1 MCTYPYHVKHS
12 MKMPT
17 STQNMSTNIFP
28 YSPFKRHKNSR
39 YFNQQ
44 LICSFFIFI
53 VFHFGDT
60 FAIHERKYI
69 VLPFASCIVPAWKPF
84 YPMDDPINIPT
95 FNIFAFTAKCFI
107 PFFAFYTHT
116 HRTLDFS
123 WTFVARSARTREYA
137 DIHWIEFQ
145 QFCFCCESP
154 RVQLLFICI
163 SVCLSVC
170 LCMHIPSLC
179 DRKPITSYGNV
190 FFFARTFRQSFQSIR
205 MCRLCVLCRI
215 TSQSVQ
221 KQHHIS
227 HLQTNLFLFGVF
239 GTQ

>member
-1 MCTYPYHVKHS
+1 MKENISFYHSLRALYLLESRFIQWMILLTFPHLIYLHS
-12 MKMPT
+12 LP
-17 STQNMSTNIFP
+17 NV
-28 YSPFKRHKNSR
+28 
-39 YFNQQ
+39 
-44 LICSFFIFI
+44 SFLFL
-53 VFHFGDT
+53 H
-60 FAIHERKYI
+60 
-69 VLPFASCIVPAWKPF
+69 S
-84 YPMDDPINIPT
+84 
-95 FNIFAFTAKCFI
+95 
-107 PFFAFYTHT
+107 THT

-123 WTFVARSARTREYA
+123 WTIVAREYA

-145 QFCFCCESP
+145 LFCFCCESP

-221 KQHHIS
+221 KQHRIS

>member
-1 MCTYPYHVKHS
+1 MCCAAAAVAAPTAASAVAFFNFVIALCICLFISLGIAFGHCWFYAVKIERSAFDKEYSECVLCVMCTYPYHVKHS

-69 VLPFASCIVPAWKPF
+69 VLPFASRIVPAWKPF

-95 FNIFAFTAKCFI
+95 FNIFAFAAKCFI
-107 PFFAFYTHT
+107 PFFAFYTHAPHT
-116 HRTLDFS
+116 WF
-123 WTFVARSARTREYA
+123 
-137 DIHWIEFQ
+137 
-145 QFCFCCESP
+145 
-154 RVQLLFICI
+154 
-163 SVCLSVC
+163 
-170 LCMHIPSLC
+170 
-179 DRKPITSYGNV
+179 
-190 FFFARTFRQSFQSIR
+190 
-205 MCRLCVLCRI
+205 
-215 TSQSVQ
+215 
-221 KQHHIS
+221 
-227 HLQTNLFLFGVF
+227 
-239 GTQ
+239 